1 MLNQIRLTVLVLLCT
16 PFFVA
21 TACNEGAA
29 GNAED
34 EIDTLTGKIEER
46 VNDLEDDYQEYR
58 DENFIDD
65 AYEMNREV
73 LHLLALAQQKGTN
86 AQLREIAKKIEAGHR
101 QLDNTIRQY
110 ASTNNIAIDA
120 DDESDTGLEQ
130 KDAGE
135 DWDKEWADR
144 IVRDHEQLIRKFENA
159 RDKSLSTELKNI
171 ATNSLPALENH
182 KNTAESLKATL

>member
-21 TACNEGAA
+21 TSCNEGAT

-34 EIDTLTGKIEER
+34 EIDTLASKVEER
-46 VNDLEDDYQEYR
+46 VDDLQEGYQAYR

-86 AQLREIAKKIEAGHR
+86 AQLRETAKKIEADHK

-110 ASTNNIAIDA
+110 ASTNSIAIDA
-120 DDESDTGLEQ
+120 DGEPDTGLEQ
-130 KDAGE
+130 KDAGN
-135 DWDKEWADR
+135 DWDNAWADK
-144 IVRDHEQLIRKFENA
+144 IVREHEQLIRKFENA
-159 RDKSLSTELKNI
+159 RDKTLSAELKNI